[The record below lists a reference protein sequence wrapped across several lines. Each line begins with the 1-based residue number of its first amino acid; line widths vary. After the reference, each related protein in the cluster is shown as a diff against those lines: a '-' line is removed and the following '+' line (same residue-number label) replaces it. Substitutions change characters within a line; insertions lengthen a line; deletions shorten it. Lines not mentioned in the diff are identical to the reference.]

1 MLIGQTQAFISVED
15 SICDNANTDVG
26 VAFSAASP
34 PFTFVF
40 DVDPSGTTTS
50 IDIDGNIVNI
60 FPHSMPLMVGEN
72 ITLTPTIDPLW
83 VFGSWSSDSN
93 LLSPSP
99 YSEIVSFDVT
109 YSDTIVLNLGS
120 KSAFISGYETICDNE
135 NAEVLVSFVYGVA
148 PFTFVYEIDGI
159 AQPAIVTSSNPH
171 IILTQQGGSYTLL
184 SYSDAN
190 GTGFIN
196 GQAIVTINSAP
207 IANCIANPDS
217 LSVLFPTTNF
227 IDQSIGNIISWQW
240 DFGDNTP
247 NEFIQNPYHT
257 YPQWPPAVYQVS
269 LIVLANNGCSDT
281 TSTTVTVGH
290 PATSIQEQT
299 TNKELLKVTDLLGR
313 EKKQT
318 NQPLFYIYDDGTVE
332 KRIVIE

>member
-1 MLIGQTQAFISVED
+1 MRFILNILFLFPIIGYGQSQQA
-15 SICDNANTDVG
+15 
-26 VAFSAASP
+26 
-34 PFTFVF
+34 
-40 DVDPSGTTTS
+40 
-50 IDIDGNIVNI
+50 
-60 FPHSMPLMVGEN
+60 
-72 ITLTPTIDPLW
+72 
-83 VFGSWSSDSN
+83 
-93 LLSPSP
+93 
-99 YSEIVSFDVT
+99 
-109 YSDTIVLNLGS
+109 
-120 KSAFISGYETICDNE
+120 AFISGNETICDNE
-135 NAEVLVSFVYGVA
+135 NAEVLVYFSGIA

-159 AQPAIVTSSNPH
+159 AQPAIVTSSNTH
-171 IILTQQGGSYTLL
+171 IILTQQEGVYTL
-184 SYSDAN
+184 SSFNDAN
-190 GTGFIN
+190 GVGGISGMAVVYAN
-196 GQAIVTINSAP
+196 PAP

-227 IDQSIGNIISWQW
+227 IDQSIGNIMSWQW

-281 TSTTVTVGH
+281 TSTTVTVGE
-290 PATSIQEQT
+290 PSTSIQEHT

-313 EKKQT
+313 ETKQT

>member
-1 MLIGQTQAFISVED
+1 MLIGQTQ
-15 SICDNANTDVG
+15 
-26 VAFSAASP
+26 
-34 PFTFVF
+34 
-40 DVDPSGTTTS
+40 
-50 IDIDGNIVNI
+50 
-60 FPHSMPLMVGEN
+60 
-72 ITLTPTIDPLW
+72 
-83 VFGSWSSDSN
+83 
-93 LLSPSP
+93 
-99 YSEIVSFDVT
+99 
-109 YSDTIVLNLGS
+109 
-120 KSAFISGYETICDNE
+120 AFISGYETICDNE
-135 NAEVLVSFVYGVA
+135 NAEVLVSFANGVA

-159 AQPAIVTSSNPH
+159 AKPAIVTTSNPY
-171 IILTQQGGSYTLL
+171 IIFTQQGGIYTL
-184 SYSDAN
+184 SSFNDAN
-190 GTGFIN
+190 GVGFVN
-196 GQAIVTINSAP
+196 GMAMVYGNSAP

-290 PATSIQEQT
+290 PTTAIEEHS
-299 TNKELLKVTDLLGR
+299 TNKILLKVTDLLGR
-313 EKKQT
+313 DTKQT